1 MIAFQSPEM
10 EDKAWGEEC
19 FRAGGC
25 RCCEYSFST
34 LFLWSDTYCQ
44 QVARMDGYV
53 LERLCGASGY
63 GYLFPAGAGPLEPV
77 LAALEAVP
85 GLKRL
90 GEDIRYTAV
99 TKPGT
104 KAQLEIATLTV
115 CAPRKAGTG

>member
-1 MIAFQSPEM
+1 MLDEIRAALLTVDPNVCYGTDQELDGTDIWDYTVFRRVNTVLHARQKYDLTDCYEVSIVRQDYVPED
-10 EDKAWGEEC
+10 E
-19 FRAGGC
+19 
-25 RCCEYSFST
+25 
-34 LFLWSDTYCQ
+34 
-44 QVARMDGYV
+44 
-53 LERLCGASGY
+53 
-63 GYLFPAGAGPLEPV
+63 PLRV